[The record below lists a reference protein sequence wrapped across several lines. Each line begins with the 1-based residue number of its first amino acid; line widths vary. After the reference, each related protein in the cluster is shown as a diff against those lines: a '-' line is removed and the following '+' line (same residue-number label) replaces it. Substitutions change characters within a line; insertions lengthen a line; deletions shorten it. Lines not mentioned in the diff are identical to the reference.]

1 MVYKRFSVVIAS
13 ISILS
18 GAFTGCATRSV
29 SGPATQAAPVVVVS
43 SVPQVAAEPEPE
55 PKGEPSVSR
64 EPTANV
70 PPSPELRPAV
80 EPTPL
85 PLGGEM
91 AVMVET
97 DPTGAT
103 IVVNGLPVGRAPR
116 KVFLPV
122 TAQGFAK
129 STFTIKAR
137 FVAESSAEHSTT
149 TEVELTPLD
158 RLPSGLLFTRD
169 RVVRKR

>member
-1 MVYKRFSVVIAS
+1 M
-13 ISILS
+13 
-18 GAFTGCATRSV
+18 
-29 SGPATQAAPVVVVS
+29 SGPATRAAPVVAVS
-43 SVPQVAAEPEPE
+43 SVPKVASAPKPE
-55 PKGEPSVSR
+55 PKDEPSVSL
-64 EPTANV
+64 EPVEHV
-70 PPSPELRPAV
+70 PPSTELRPAV
-80 EPTPL
+80 ESTPL
-85 PLGGEM
+85 PLEGEM

-158 RLPSGLLFTRD
+158 RLPSGLLFTRE

>member
-1 MVYKRFSVVIAS
+1 MVCRRSSVVIAS
-13 ISILS
+13 ISTLL
-18 GAFTGCATRSV
+18 GAFSGCATRSV
-29 SGPATQAAPVVVVS
+29 SGPATRAAPVVAVS
-43 SVPQVAAEPEPE
+43 SVPKVASAPKPE
-55 PKGEPSVSR
+55 PKDEPSVSL
-64 EPTANV
+64 EPVEHV
-70 PPSPELRPAV
+70 PPSTELRPAV
-80 EPTPL
+80 ESTPL
-85 PLGGEM
+85 PLEGEM

-158 RLPSGLLFTRD
+158 RLPSGLLFTRE